1 MIYDLFYVSFG
12 KIEDDDWDK
21 FHSRFP
27 ISQKIEN
34 IKSIDEIKSKSF
46 TKLFWVVWDDIEVLD
61 DTVFDYVVP
70 KWDEEYVHVF
80 KNGEFFDGINIF
92 SKSATVTNKEFRYR
106 FFFNKKEID
115 KSVSC
120 SKPYDTFVIDTYDD
134 YLKAMETSKTEMFWM
149 TSNNLKISKNF
160 NFRFTYHNSE
170 DRLSNHSFIH
180 RMPLDWIT
188 GPYTENKNRD
198 LYYGV
203 HLLSKKKPV
212 SKKEI
217 EHRFLIEKREWPIV
231 ASGPVKYDIFNI
243 ETYDDYLKA
252 METSKTEMFW
262 MTSPNIDTD
271 NFEFNVYFSHNQQY
285 ERSVN
290 HAFIHRVN
298 GKDYYN
304 GVFLISKQ
312 QLISKREIEY
322 RHLTQKKEW
331 PIVASG
337 PVKYDIFDIETYDDY
352 LKAMETSKTEMFWMT
367 SPNLNT
373 DNFDFDLYFT
383 HNENLFERTINHSFI
398 HQVDGKNLRN
408 GVHLLSKKK
417 LVSKKEI
424 EHRFLIEKKEWP
436 IVASG
441 PVKYDIF
448 DIETYDDYLKA
459 METSKTEM
467 FWMTSPNLNT
477 DNFDFNVY
485 FSHNQQYERN
495 ENHAF
500 IHRVNGK
507 DYYNGVFLISKQKS
521 ISKREIEHRHL
532 TQKKEWPI
540 VASGPIKYDI
550 FDIETYD
557 DYLTAMETSKTEM
570 FWMTSP
576 NIDTS
581 NFNFD
586 LYFTH
591 NQQYERNENH
601 TFIHRVNGKNLRN
614 GVHLLSKKKPVSKK
628 EIEHRFLIEKKEW
641 PIVASGP
648 VKYDKFVVNTYDDY
662 LNAVEE
668 SKTEMFWI
676 IPKEVEMLDDIEL
689 NLYFSHDS
697 MFDRRSNHVFGHLF
711 RGEVTYTGIS
721 LVPKFRKL
729 TKKEIDF
736 RHIIER
742 KNHDTVFTRLK
753 PYDIV
758 FISYNEPNADENYQ
772 ELLSRFPRAKR
783 VHGVKGIHNA
793 HKEAAMIA
801 ETDMFWVVDGDAKI
815 DAEFNFEYE
824 VSRYELDIVHV
835 WKSKNPINDLV
846 YGYGGVKLLPTEL
859 TENLD
864 VTSPD
869 MTTSIS
875 SRFKAMPSVS
885 NITAFDTDEF
895 NTWKSAFRECVKL
908 SSKIINRQE
917 DIETAERLN
926 IWCNSAADTKYG
938 KYAIAGANSGRIY
951 GEENKNNIEAL
962 SKINDFDWLKKVFDE
977 QQSK

>member
-322 RHLTQKKEW
+322 RHLTQ
-331 PIVASG
+331 
-337 PVKYDIFDIETYDDY
+337 
-352 LKAMETSKTEMFWMT
+352 
-367 SPNLNT
+367 
-373 DNFDFDLYFT
+373 
-383 HNENLFERTINHSFI
+383 
-398 HQVDGKNLRN
+398 
-408 GVHLLSKKK
+408 
-417 LVSKKEI
+417 
-424 EHRFLIEKKEWP
+424 KKEWP

>member
-1 MIYDLFYVSFG
+1 MIYDLFYVSFS

-34 IKSIDEIKSKSF
+34 VKSIDDIKSKSF

-61 DTVFDYVVP
+61 DTVFDYIVP

-92 SKSATVTNKEFRYR
+92 SKSATITNKEFRYR

-120 SKPYDTFVIDTYDD
+120 SKPYDTFIIDTYDD
-134 YLKAMETSKTEMFWM
+134 YLKAMEDSKTEVFWM
-149 TSNNLKISKNF
+149 TSNNLEISKNF
-160 NFRFTYHNSE
+160 NFRFTYHNRE
-170 DRLSNHSFIH
+170 DMLSNHSFIH
-180 RMPLDWIT
+180 RMPIDWAT
-188 GPYTENKNRD
+188 DLTENKNRD
-198 LYYGV
+198 LYNGV

-243 ETYDDYLKA
+243 ETYDDYL
-252 METSKTEMFW
+252 T
-262 MTSPNIDTD
+262 
-271 NFEFNVYFSHNQQY
+271 
-285 ERSVN
+285 
-290 HAFIHRVN
+290 
-298 GKDYYN
+298 
-304 GVFLISKQ
+304 
-312 QLISKREIEY
+312 
-322 RHLTQKKEW
+322 
-331 PIVASG
+331 
-337 PVKYDIFDIETYDDY
+337 
-352 LKAMETSKTEMFWMT
+352 AMETSKTEMFWMT

-373 DNFDFDLYFT
+373 DNFDFNVYFS
-383 HNENLFERTINHSFI
+383 HNQQYERSVNHAFI
-398 HQVDGKNLRN
+398 HKIEPSWITDTNTEGTDRNLYN
-408 GVHLLSKKK
+408 GVYLLSKKK
-417 LVSKKEI
+417 PVSKKEI

-448 DIETYDDYLKA
+448 NIETYDDYLKA

-500 IHRVNGK
+500 IHRVNDK

-540 VASGPIKYDI
+540 VASGPVKYDI
-550 FDIETYD
+550 FNIETYD

-576 NIDTS
+576 NLNTD
-581 NFNFD
+581 NFDFD

-591 NQQYERNENH
+591 NENLFERTINH
-601 TFIHRVNGKNLRN
+601 SFIHQVDGKNLRN

-758 FISYNEPNADENYQ
+758 FISYNEPNADDNYQ